1 MEKFNQFISEFIRTL
16 KEYIVLSNR
25 FIFVSMC
32 VCVCVRVCVCVCVF
46 RVSSTVSRGLSEITW
61 LDNGLKSFIRQQYS
75 YFQKVFSGLFFSTES
90 SSANTE
96 GVGMPATDS
105 AQGTYRGECEFRK
118 QTLVL
123 TLFWWYTLWC
133 LVSLDWFENL
143 FPMKFQNDLLSESR
157 LLLS

>member
-16 KEYIVLSNR
+16 KEYIVLSNI
-25 FIFVSMC
+25 FIFVC
-32 VCVCVRVCVCVCVF
+32 VCVCVCVCVF
-46 RVSSTVSRGLSEITW
+46 RVSSTVFRGLSEITW
-61 LDNGLKSFIRQQYS
+61 LDSGLKSFIHQQYS
-75 YFQKVFSGLFFSTES
+75 YFQNVFSGLFFSMES

-96 GVGMPATDS
+96 RVGMPATDS

-143 FPMKFQNDLLSESR
+143 FPMKFQNDLLSKSC

>member
-1 MEKFNQFISEFIRTL
+1 MSYLTDL
-16 KEYIVLSNR
+16 YL
-25 FIFVSMC
+25 C
-32 VCVCVRVCVCVCVF
+32 VCVCVCLESAQLSL
-46 RVSSTVSRGLSEITW
+46 RVSLRW
-61 LDNGLKSFIRQQYS
+61 LDNGLKSFIHQQYS
-75 YFQKVFSGLFFSTES
+75 YFQNVFSGLIFSTES

-133 LVSLDWFENL
+133 LVSLDWFANL
-143 FPMKFQNDLLSESR
+143 FPVKFQNDLLSRVVSFYLEQIA
-157 LLLS
+157 